1 MMGRL
6 LFVAMLVASV
16 PYARAADADG
26 DPIAGKAIFQRI
38 CQNCHSNEIGVNKVG
53 PSLWNVVGRPAGTV
67 PGFEYSDAMRANKS
81 AWTTSSLDIYL
92 ADPRGDI
99 HGAKM
104 FFKGL
109 PAAKDRSDVIAY
121 LETLK

>member
-1 MMGRL
+1 MNGRIL
-6 LFVAMLVASV
+6 LFVMLIASA
-16 PYARAADADG
+16 PDARAAEAG
-26 DPIAGKAIFQRI
+26 GEPIAGRAIFQRI

-53 PSLWNVVGRPAGTV
+53 PSLWNVVGREAGTV
-67 PGFEYSDAMRANKS
+67 PGFEYSAAMKANKA
-81 AWTTSSLDIYL
+81 AWTTSSLDTYL

-99 HGAKM
+99 HGIKM

-109 PAAKDRSDVIAY
+109 PAAKDRADVIAY

>member
-1 MMGRL
+1 MIGRL
-6 LFVAMLVASV
+6 LLFVMLVASV
-16 PYARAADADG
+16 PDARAAGADG

-53 PSLWNVVGRPAGTV
+53 PSLWNVVGRQVGSV
-67 PGFEYSDAMRANKS
+67 PGFEYSEAMKANHV
-81 AWTTSSLDIYL
+81 AWTTSSLDTYL

-99 HGAKM
+99 HGVKM

-109 PAAKDRSDVIAY
+109 PAAQDRNDVIAY

>member
-1 MMGRL
+1 MIGRL
-6 LFVAMLVASV
+6 LLFVMLVASV
-16 PYARAADADG
+16 PDARAAGADG

-53 PSLWNVVGRPAGTV
+53 PSLWNVVGRQAGTV
-67 PGFEYSDAMRANKS
+67 PGFEYSEAMRANNA
-81 AWTTSSLDIYL
+81 AWTTPSLDTYL

-99 HGAKM
+99 HGIKM

-109 PAAKDRSDVIAY
+109 PEAKDRANVIAY